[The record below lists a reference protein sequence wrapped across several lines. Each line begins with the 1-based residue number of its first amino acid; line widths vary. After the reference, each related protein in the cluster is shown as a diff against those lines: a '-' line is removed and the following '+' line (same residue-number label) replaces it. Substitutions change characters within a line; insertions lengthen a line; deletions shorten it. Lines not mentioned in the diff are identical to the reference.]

1 MPLNRK
7 KENDEVFYE
16 EENDCALW
24 RSGDDS
30 PLAACGT
37 TQAGTTDEQGKTVVN
52 VWAWDNNLKANAKV
66 FMKKNPNI
74 VIKFTNAAAVK
85 MNIRR

>member
-1 MPLNRK
+1 MKFFMK
-7 KENDEVFYE
+7 KKMI
-16 EENDCALW
+16 ALC
-24 RSGDDS
+24 GAAAMIL

-66 FMKKNPNI
+66 FMKKILTSSSNSRTP
-74 VIKFTNAAAVK
+74 AAVK